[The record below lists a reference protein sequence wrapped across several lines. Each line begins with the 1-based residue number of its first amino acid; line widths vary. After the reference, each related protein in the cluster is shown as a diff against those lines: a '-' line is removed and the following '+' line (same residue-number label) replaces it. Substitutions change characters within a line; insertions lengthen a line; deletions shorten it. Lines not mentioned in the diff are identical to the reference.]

1 MWAADTS
8 TSDISYYFSLES
20 RGFSG
25 DSSVVEPDPEPK
37 PCSLTCPNGELDE
50 VNCLCICPYGT
61 GKNGACCPNPG
72 KDAARCLT
80 ALQLDGNGCDTYVS
94 ACSDGK
100 VCDGAGQCVCAGVC
114 DLENYAWDEACTC
127 QCILDANACTSGI
140 SYFVNDAAGC
150 RCVACPPLENMDL
163 TCPISNGV
171 DENGCLQ
178 YREKTQADCLDDEV
192 FNQLQCRCV
201 ACPPLENMDFTCP
214 VADGTDANGCPQYRE
229 KTQADCLDDEVFNAS
244 QCRCEQCPG
253 DQVVIDG
260 VCVECGSDADCN
272 PDKPYCNT
280 SSHTCVSC
288 LSAQHCNIK
297 GSDGYV
303 CENGKCK
310 CKGRGSWIGGKICC
324 SFDVCTNFE
333 TQEEICYKDTEYCCV
348 SGNKMWISDSPDC
361 GTQPPECDNSI
372 ITDDCE
378 ERTATCKDGTSQK
391 YLVCKTQCGEDYTGF
406 PGC

>member
-1 MWAADTS
+1 MNQIIVKLFFVLIIFIFSAEKVWAADTS

-50 VNCLCICPYGT
+50 VNCLCICLYGT

-72 KDAARCLT
+72 KDAAQCLT

-140 SYFVNDAAGC
+140 SYFENDAAGC
-150 RCVACPPLENMDL
+150 RCVACPTLADMDL

-171 DENGCLQ
+171 DANGCLV
-178 YREKTQADCLDDEV
+178 YREKTQADCLDGEV
-192 FNQLQCRCV
+192 FNQLQCRC
-201 ACPPLENMDFTCP
+201 
-214 VADGTDANGCPQYRE
+214 E
-229 KTQADCLDDEVFNAS
+229 K
-244 QCRCEQCPG
+244 CPG

-288 LSAQHCNIK
+288 LNAQHCNIK

-303 CENGKCK
+303 CEKGQCK
-310 CKGRGSWIGGKICC
+310 CDEGRESWLGSKCC
-324 SFDVCTNFE
+324 SFAACTNFY
-333 TQEEICYKDTEYCCV
+333 TQEEICYKDTEHCCV
-348 SGNKMWISDSPDC
+348 SGDKMWISDSPDC
-361 GTQPPECDNSI
+361 VQPPECDDTI

-378 ERTATCKDGTSQK
+378 ERIARCQDGTSQIYK
-391 YLVCKTQCGEDYTGF
+391 VCKTACGNDYTGF
-406 PGC
+406 QGC

>member
-1 MWAADTS
+1 MNQIIVKLFFVLFIFIFSAEKVWAADTS

-140 SYFVNDAAGC
+140 SYFVNDVPDVDVW
-150 RCVACPPLENMDL
+150 RVRLWKTWTLLVRFQMVLMKMDAC
-163 TCPISNGV
+163 
-171 DENGCLQ
+171 
-178 YREKTQADCLDDEV
+178 
-192 FNQLQCRCV
+192 
-201 ACPPLENMDFTCP
+201 
-214 VADGTDANGCPQYRE
+214 
-229 KTQADCLDDEVFNAS
+229 
-244 QCRCEQCPG
+244 
-253 DQVVIDG
+253 
-260 VCVECGSDADCN
+260 
-272 PDKPYCNT
+272 
-280 SSHTCVSC
+280 
-288 LSAQHCNIK
+288 
-297 GSDGYV
+297 
-303 CENGKCK
+303 
-310 CKGRGSWIGGKICC
+310 
-324 SFDVCTNFE
+324 
-333 TQEEICYKDTEYCCV
+333 
-348 SGNKMWISDSPDC
+348 
-361 GTQPPECDNSI
+361 SI
-372 ITDDCE
+372 VKKRRLI
-378 ERTATCKDGTSQK
+378 
-391 YLVCKTQCGEDYTGF
+391 V
-406 PGC
+406 